1 MNPPNV
7 PGPSNLPPNEP
18 REIPPSQPMPPPP
31 PLGGGTPPPSS
42 GGGIP
47 PYNPPPAGRG
57 GLFSGRNIILGLLGL
72 LGLCC
77 VCGALTFFVV
87 LPRLGTSLGGAITDQ
102 LQTQVPGGLDTIQ
115 VTAVGTDF
123 MTRLKNGDWN
133 GAYNLCTPELQ
144 KELGSAANLNKR
156 ITDGKAQP
164 ASWSFADF
172 SSITPTSS
180 DAQIDGT
187 ATFSGNRTGT
197 LRLVLDRVGANQW
210 KISGFNLQ
218 PK

>member
-1 MNPPNV
+1 
-7 PGPSNLPPNEP
+7 
-18 REIPPSQPMPPPP
+18 PPP
-31 PLGGGTPPPSS
+31 PLGGGGSTPPP
-42 GGGIP
+42 
-47 PYNPPPAGRG
+47 YTPPPARPAGGG
-57 GLFSGRNIILGLLGL
+57 GLFSGRNIILGLIGL

-87 LPRLGTSLGGAITDQ
+87 LPRLGGSLGSAITDQ

-115 VTAVGTDF
+115 VTAVSTDF
-123 MTRLKNGDWN
+123 MNKLKAGDWS
-133 GAYNLCTPELQ
+133 GAYALCTPTLQ
-144 KELGSAANLNKR
+144 KELASAQALGKK

-164 ASWSFADF
+164 TSWSFEDY
-172 SSITPTSS
+172 STITPTSS
-180 DAQIDGT
+180 DAQIDGS
-187 ATFSGNRTGT
+187 ASFSGNRTGT